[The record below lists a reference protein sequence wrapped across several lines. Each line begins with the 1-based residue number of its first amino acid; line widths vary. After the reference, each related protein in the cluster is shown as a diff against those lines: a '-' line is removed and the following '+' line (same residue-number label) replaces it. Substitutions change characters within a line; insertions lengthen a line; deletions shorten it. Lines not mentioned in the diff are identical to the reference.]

1 MLNSGY
7 KMKAREIALTI
18 VFVAIVISLYPTFSG
33 LAIPS
38 FAVGRYFQFWEIP
51 IFAALLLFGLKY
63 AVTIAALDTVAIM
76 ILFRSGPF
84 TNWFNIIPFMGT
96 MLGVYVVRRIIVR
109 RESEKEGPSKRKEIS
124 YSVLSGF
131 LFRCLIGFPPFYL
144 ILRFLIQMPE
154 PAIFAISITYT
165 IHDAILVSY
174 SIPAS
179 FLIAEVIKK
188 NLRIGIKTFSPP
200 SNS

>member
-1 MLNSGY
+1 
-7 KMKAREIALTI
+7 MKSRAIALI
-18 VFVAIVISLYPTFSG
+18 IIFVTIVISLYPTFSG

-38 FAVGRYFQFWEIP
+38 FALGRYFQFWEIP

-96 MLGVYVVRRIIVR
+96 MLGVYVVQRIISR
-109 RESEKEGPSKRKEIS
+109 RESKKEMPSKRKEII
-124 YSVLSGF
+124 YSVASGI
-131 LFRCLIGFPPFYL
+131 LFRYLIGFPAFYL
-144 ILRFLIQMPE
+144 VLKYLAQLPDS
-154 PAIFAISITYT
+154 AIFAFTILNA

-179 FLIAEVIKK
+179 YLIAEIIRK
-188 NLRIGIKTFSPP
+188 NLRIGKKIPNYS

>member
-1 MLNSGY
+1 
-7 KMKAREIALTI
+7 MKSRAIALI
-18 VFVAIVISLYPTFSG
+18 IIFVTIVISLYPTFSG

-38 FAVGRYFQFWEIP
+38 FALGRYFQFWEIP

-96 MLGVYVVRRIIVR
+96 MLGVYVVQRIISR
-109 RESEKEGPSKRKEIS
+109 RESKKEMPSKRKEIIC
-124 YSVLSGF
+124 SVASGI
-131 LFRCLIGFPPFYL
+131 LFRYLIGFPAFYL
-144 ILRFLIQMPE
+144 VLKYLAQLPDS
-154 PAIFAISITYT
+154 AIFAFTILNA
-165 IHDAILVSY
+165 IHDAILVAY

-179 FLIAEVIKK
+179 YLIAEIIRK
-188 NLRIGIKTFSPP
+188 NLRIGIKNPIYS